1 MKRVLLEGT
10 AEGVLVAS
18 LYVVSHVPKLAKKF
32 RAAVSLEFCVNTA
45 IFGVERKSR
54 YLALG
59 LHLGHE
65 PILQLFEFS
74 T

>member
-18 LYVVSHVPKLAKKF
+18 LYIVGHVPKLAKKF

-45 IFGVERKSR
+45 IFGVER
-54 YLALG
+54 
-59 LHLGHE
+59 
-65 PILQLFEFS
+65 
-74 T
+74 

>member
-1 MKRVLLEGT
+1 MMSVLLEGT

-45 IFGVERKSR
+45 IFGVER
-54 YLALG
+54 
-59 LHLGHE
+59 
-65 PILQLFEFS
+65 
-74 T
+74 